1 MKKTAIVT
9 GCNGG
14 IGYATAE
21 KLLKEGYFVVGTR
34 EYKKQQ

>member
-21 KLLKEGYFVVGTR
+21 KLINDISASLDEV
-34 EYKKQQ
+34 E